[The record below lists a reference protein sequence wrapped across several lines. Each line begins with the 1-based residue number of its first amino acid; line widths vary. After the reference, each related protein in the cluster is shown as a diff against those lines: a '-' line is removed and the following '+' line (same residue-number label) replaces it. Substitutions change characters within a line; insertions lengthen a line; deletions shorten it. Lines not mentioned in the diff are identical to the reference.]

1 MNRKNQVHSAEGAAP
16 ERRLEFEK
24 LLADLSA
31 RFVALPP
38 ERVDDEIRDSLKE
51 VLEFFQIDRWALLQ
65 LLPGKTLW
73 QAVYDA
79 NTISPYPIG
88 TTLPIG
94 PPLPVSLCPFMYKK
108 LVEQRE
114 VFSFARLEELPAEA
128 ATDKETFEKFG
139 VRSGLYIPIAALRSS
154 EYSIGI
160 SSASNDRT
168 CPEEY
173 IPRLRLLGELFVNA
187 LERSRGELALRESE
201 ERLGLAASA
210 AEAGLWIMNMDKGL
224 VWATQKLRELLQ
236 FAPDEE
242 LHFERFL
249 AAIHPDDRERVR
261 ERVQQSLERQEP
273 LDIEYRIVGPKGILR
288 WVSSR
293 GSMFSG
299 PSGLPEQLMGASIDI
314 TDRKRM
320 EAELR
325 ERLDEIE
332 SLKLQLEK
340 EKKVLEVRVTE
351 RTRELSEAKEAI
363 ESASMRLKASEIKFR
378 ELVSRSL
385 VGIFQT
391 TPEGIVLEANPVIL
405 KALGFESVEQVNQV
419 GLDNLYANA
428 DDRQRF
434 VSAVS
439 RGPVSD
445 FEIRFRCADGRV
457 IDVSLSGNLVHDDS
471 GKLRFIEGTFED
483 ITEYKKAEE
492 ARREIEGK
500 FKTLVE
506 NLDVGVYRNTAGP
519 QGRFLHAN
527 PATARIFGYDSVES
541 FMQVPVADSYQNAEE
556 RKMFMAEIS
565 EKGSVR
571 NKVLRLHR
579 KDGTRIWA
587 SLTATAHFDTKGDID
602 WIDGII
608 EDITERK
615 HVEEELNNSQRR
627 LADIIEFLPDAT
639 MVMDAEGRITA
650 WNRAMEV
657 MTGVKAAD
665 ILGKGNYEYAIP
677 FYGERRPILIDLVM
691 KPVEEVVAKYAHLQ
705 RHGDTLM
712 GEGHITNLHGGELY
726 FSGHATALRDLS
738 GKIVGAIETVR
749 DVTERKRFEDE
760 LARAKDAAESA
771 NRAKSAFLAMMSHEI
786 RTPMNAI
793 IGMSSLLLDSSL
805 NVQQRDFVQTIRNSG
820 ESLLTIINDILDFSK
835 IEAGRMELEES
846 PFDVRECIESSLE
859 LFSFR
864 ARDRGLE
871 LGCLIDSRVPAAIF
885 GDPTR
890 VNQNLVNLIGNAI
903 KFTERGEIVIS
914 VDARRIE
921 KQSNAQAHAKVTNQ
935 SDPWFELHF
944 AVRDTGIGIQPERM
958 THLFQAFS
966 QADSSTARRY
976 GGTGLGLAISKRLA
990 EMMGGRIWAES
1001 EPGKGSTFH
1010 FTIQAKAAPD
1020 VKRPSLT
1027 IDPNILKMK
1036 RVLVVD
1042 DNKTNRDILS
1052 LHIRS
1057 WGMEL
1062 VSAGSGREAL
1072 DIISREGHFDLLLI
1086 DLQMPDMDGLTLS
1099 EQILN
1104 VPEAC
1109 SLPMVMLSSSTE
1121 DLDPGKTKQFRAV
1134 LLKPVKSSRLYNTF
1148 VEIFSPA
1155 DTVSTS
1161 AQAEKTHSEFDPGM
1175 GKRHPLR
1182 ILLAEDN
1189 PTNQVLTLAMLDRL
1203 GYRADVAG
1211 NGVEV
1216 LKTLQ
1221 RQFYD
1226 VILMDVQMPGMDG
1239 LEATREVRRSFNPVY
1254 QPRIIALTA
1263 DAMKEDRERCLA
1275 AGMDDYVSK
1284 PIQVNELISA
1294 LNRTPLSI
1302 FNGPILSQSTE
1313 SVEPKE
1319 HPPSKGQSANISE
1332 SATDEV
1338 QPSAQ
1343 VLDASALERLR
1354 DTLGKQADIL
1364 LPTLV
1369 KSFIDDGTRLLNEAS
1384 RALQQKNA
1392 QDLRRA
1398 AHTLKSNGATFGAMM
1413 LSTVAKQLEQLGR
1426 EGQFEG
1432 AAELIE
1438 RAGREFVKAKT
1449 ELEKFRIGN
1458 KS

>member
-1 MNRKNQVHSAEGAAP
+1 MGLIA
-16 ERRLEFEK
+16 LELSTK
-24 LLADLSA
+24 LLWFQIERFFLLPTAVAGFAFALAYAGLDAWLNRRTLTLLAIPALLLIPLTFTNHAHHLIWTDFWFDGRIRFNPGTLVYPMLGYGLLLGLATLSIFIWLFIRSPLHRWPVGLILFNMVTSRILFYLTEARLNPIKSLDLADMA
-31 RFVALPP
+31 AIFICPIYFVALFHFRMFEVAPVARN
-38 ERVDDEIRDSLKE
+38 RVIEQMRDGMIVLDAQNRIADLNGAAQELLGVTSAKVIGREIKQVLAGYPNLIEFLLSPTAAQDEVWLD
-51 VLEFFQIDRWALLQ
+51 
-65 LLPGKTLW
+65 KTRCYR
-73 QAVYDA
+73 VH
-79 NTISPYPIG
+79 ISPLTNRRG
-88 TTLPIG
+88 FELG
-94 PPLPVSLCPFMYKK
+94 K
-108 LVEQRE
+108 LV
-114 VFSFARLEELPAEA
+114 L
-128 ATDKETFEKFG
+128 
-139 VRSGLYIPIAALRSS
+139 LY
-154 EYSIGI
+154 
-160 SSASNDRT
+160 DT
-168 CPEEY
+168 
-173 IPRLRLLGELFVNA
+173 
-187 LERSRGELALRESE
+187 SE
-201 ERLGLAASA
+201 EKR
-210 AEAGLWIMNMDKGL
+210 
-224 VWATQKLRELLQ
+224 TQNQ
-236 FAPDEE
+236 
-242 LHFERFL
+242 H
-249 AAIHPDDRERVR
+249 
-261 ERVQQSLERQEP
+261 
-273 LDIEYRIVGPKGILR
+273 
-288 WVSSR
+288 
-293 GSMFSG
+293 
-299 PSGLPEQLMGASIDI
+299 
-314 TDRKRM
+314 
-320 EAELR
+320 
-325 ERLDEIE
+325 
-332 SLKLQLEK
+332 
-340 EKKVLEVRVTE
+340 
-351 RTRELSEAKEAI
+351 
-363 ESASMRLKASEIKFR
+363 R

-391 TPEGIVLEANPVIL
+391 TPEGIVLEANHAIL
-405 KALGFESVEQVNQV
+405 KALGYGSVDQINKV
-419 GLDNLYANA
+419 GLVNLYPNP
-428 DDRQRF
+428 DDRERF

-439 RGPVSD
+439 RGPVSN
-445 FEIRFRCADGRV
+445 FETQFRCADGRI
-457 IDVSLSGNLVHDDS
+457 IDVSMSGNLVRDDS

-492 ARREIEGK
+492 ARREAEGK
-500 FKTLVE
+500 YKTLFE
-506 NLDVGVYRNTAGP
+506 NLDVGVYRNTGGP
-519 QGRFLHAN
+519 HGRLVHAN
-527 PATARIFGYDSVES
+527 PALARIFGYDSVES
-541 FMQVPVADSYQNAEE
+541 FMQVPVADTYQNAED
-556 RKMFMAEIS
+556 RKAFVAEIS

-571 NKVLRLHR
+571 NKVLRLLR
-579 KDGTRIWA
+579 KDGTLIWG
-587 SLTATAHFDTKGDID
+587 SLTATAHFDTKGEID
-602 WIDGII
+602 WIDGIL

-615 HVEEELNNSQRR
+615 HVEEELHNSQRR
-627 LADIIEFLPDAT
+627 LADIIEFLPDAV
-639 MVMDAEGRITA
+639 MVIDAEGRITA
-650 WNRAMEV
+650 WNRAIEK

-665 ILGKGNYEYAIP
+665 ILGKGNYEHAIP

-691 KPVEEVVAKYAHLQ
+691 KPVEEVIAKYAHLQ
-705 RHGDTLM
+705 RDGDIFM
-712 GEGHITNLHGGELY
+712 GQGVITGLPGGELY
-726 FSGHATALRDLS
+726 FSGHATALRDFS

-760 LARAKDAAESA
+760 IARAKDAAESA

-805 NVQQRDFVQTIRNSG
+805 NAQQRDFVQTIRNSG

-846 PFDVRECIESSLE
+846 PFDVRECVESSLE

-864 ARDRGLE
+864 ARNRGLE
-871 LGCLIDSRVPAAIF
+871 LGCLVDSSVPAAIF

-890 VNQNLVNLIGNAI
+890 VNQNLVNLIGNAM
-903 KFTERGEIVIS
+903 KFTERGEIVVS

-921 KQSNAQAHAKVTNQ
+921 KPSPSQTHGESTNQ
-935 SDPWFELHF
+935 SAPWFELHF
-944 AVRDTGIGIQPERM
+944 AVRDTGIGIEPERM
-958 THLFQAFS
+958 KHLFQAFT

-990 EMMGGRIWAES
+990 EMMGGRVWAES

-1020 VKRPSLT
+1020 VKRPTLT

-1042 DNKTNRDILS
+1042 DNQTNRDILS
-1052 LHIRS
+1052 HYIRS

-1062 VSAGSGREAL
+1062 VAAGSGREAL
-1072 DIISREGHFDLLLI
+1072 DIISREGLLDLLVI

-1099 EQILN
+1099 EQILKM
-1104 VPEAC
+1104 PEAC
-1109 SLPMVMLSSSTE
+1109 SLPMVLLSSSAE

-1134 LLKPVKSSRLYNTF
+1134 LLKPIKSSRLYNTF
-1148 VEIFSPA
+1148 IEIFSPV

-1189 PTNQVLTLAMLDRL
+1189 HTNQVLALALLDRL

-1221 RQFYD
+1221 RQSYD
-1226 VILMDVQMPGMDG
+1226 VILMDVQMPEMDG
-1239 LEATREVRRSFNPVY
+1239 LEATREVRRSFSPAC

-1284 PIQVNELISA
+1284 PIQVKELIGA
-1294 LNRTPLSI
+1294 LNRTPPLIS
-1302 FNGPILSQSTE
+1302 NGPMLSQRAG

-1319 HPPSKGQSANISE
+1319 HPPSKGQSPNISE

-1369 KSFIDDGTRLLNEAS
+1369 KSFIDDGTKLLNEAS
-1384 RALQQKNA
+1384 QALQQKNA

-1398 AHTLKSNGATFGAMM
+1398 AHTLKSNGTTFGAMM
-1413 LSTVAKQLEQLGR
+1413 LSAVAKQLEQLGR

-1449 ELEKFRIGN
+1449 ELEKLRIGN